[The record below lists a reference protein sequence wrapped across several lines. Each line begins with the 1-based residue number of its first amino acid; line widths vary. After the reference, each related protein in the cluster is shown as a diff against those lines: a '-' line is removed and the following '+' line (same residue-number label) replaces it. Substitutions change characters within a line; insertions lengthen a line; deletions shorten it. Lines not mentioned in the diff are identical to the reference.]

1 MGVLPPAL
9 LAGGVAASA
18 RVSLGFTALKG
29 GVAAW
34 YVSHAAMN
42 VCSAPPSAAVM
53 AATGWGVSWGVH
65 ARASR
70 AARMGPGD
78 ATGVPAASVHG
89 LGQDAA
95 STALASALAVALAV
109 ALASALAVAW
119 AASAAAAAAHMASRV
134 KVPSARLA
142 ISAVSFAYFLPFQW
156 QMSSMRRG
164 HISCPVVVQRTF
176 PFGSHS

>member
-1 MGVLPPAL
+1 
-9 LAGGVAASA
+9 
-18 RVSLGFTALKG
+18 
-29 GVAAW
+29 
-34 YVSHAAMN
+34 
-42 VCSAPPSAAVM
+42 
-53 AATGWGVSWGVH
+53 
-65 ARASR
+65 
-70 AARMGPGD
+70 MGPGD

-95 STALASALAVALAV
+95 STALAVALASALAV